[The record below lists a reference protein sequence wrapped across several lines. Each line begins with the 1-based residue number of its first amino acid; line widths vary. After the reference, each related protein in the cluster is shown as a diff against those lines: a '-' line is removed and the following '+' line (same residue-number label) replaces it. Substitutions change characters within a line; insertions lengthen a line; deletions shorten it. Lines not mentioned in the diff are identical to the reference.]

1 MDVFVA
7 DSSDLSALKKMAER
21 THVVINCASPFIKY
35 SSNVVAACA
44 DIGADH
50 VDIMGEITWAGQMR
64 AVHGPQARES
74 GARIILLCSF
84 DSIPSDISIFAAVQA
99 LRQSMGSEMEI
110 ENGRTWHFVLGP
122 MTSP

>member
-7 DSSDLSALKKMAER
+7 DSSDPLALKKMAER
-21 THVVINCASPFIKY
+21 THVVINCTGPFIKY

-44 DIGADH
+44 DVGADH

-64 AVHGPQARES
+64 AVHGPQAHES